1 MHPYQDYLEKLEKEH
16 RKSAEEVIRQVY
28 IDRNEG
34 PSVTARELGISRQ
47 AVLYFIKEYDLR
59 AEKHR
64 KAEEISKFQ

>member
-47 AVLYFIKEYDLR
+47 AVLYFIREYDLR
-59 AEKHR
+59 AEKHQR
-64 KAEEISKFQ
+64 LAYHNKL

>member
-1 MHPYQDYLEKLEKEH
+1 M
-16 RKSAEEVIRQVY
+16 IRQVY